1 MENLQRDVR
10 LFHYGAGHPVAKYP
24 STPPPATMAL
34 RLRLLEEEYTEL
46 VEALTEAGYPASAK
60 QLGSIAKESAD
71 LIYVVL
77 GILVTYGIDME
88 PVWKEVQATNM
99 DKLRGPKRDDG
110 KQLKPEGWQAPDIE
124 AIIWDQIDAEAEKV
138 WSQPL

>member
-10 LFHYGAGHPVAKYP
+10 LFHYGADLTVAKYP
-24 STPPPATMAL
+24 SAPLPHIRDL
-34 RLRLLEEEYTEL
+34 RVKLIDEEYKEL
-46 VEALTEAGYPASAK
+46 IEAITEAGYPASAK
-60 QLGSIAKESAD
+60 QLGNIAKESAD

-77 GILVTYGIDME
+77 GTLVTYGIDLE

-99 DKLRGPKRDDG
+99 DKLRGPKRADG

-124 AIIWDQIDAEAEKV
+124 AIIWDQIDKEAEKV
-138 WSQPL
+138 WSQPI

>member
-10 LFHYGAGHPVAKYP
+10 LFHYGAGLHVAKYP
-24 STPPPATMAL
+24 STPPPPVQDL
-34 RLRLLEEEYTEL
+34 RVRLVDEEYTEL
-46 VEALTEAGYPASAK
+46 IEALAEAGYPASAK
-60 QLGSIAKESAD
+60 QLGNIAKEASD

-77 GILVTYGIDME
+77 GTLVTYGIDLE

-124 AIIWDQIDAEAEKV
+124 SIIWDQIDKEAEKV